1 MESLGLTTLVAYVDG
16 ELDAEDAAAIE
27 AHLAA
32 DHDAR
37 DTVRKLRQA
46 ALIVRA
52 AYDPVLAEPVPPAL
66 VETVLSAPAQQP
78 ERAPVVRPLRFMP
91 WNLPLAQAAAMIALL
106 VIGLGGGFGAAT
118 YSNTVAQRAE
128 LAEGAALHAELTA
141 TRDKAL
147 ETLRSGTSIT
157 WTSPDGETAARF
169 LPTRTYYSDEN
180 GYCREY
186 QNVTSR
192 GPDSVVIHGVA
203 CRTKD
208 GQWQPRYELVKDADI
223 KTISLW

>member
-16 ELDAEDAAAIE
+16 ELETEDAADVE

-32 DHDAR
+32 DPDAR
-37 DTVRKLRQA
+37 DTVRKLRQS

-52 AYDPVLAEPVPPAL
+52 AHDPVLAEPVPPAL
-66 VETVLSAPAQQP
+66 VETVMTAPAQQP
-78 ERAPVVRPLRFMP
+78 ERSPVVRPLRFMP

-118 YSNTVAQRAE
+118 YSNLAVQRAE
-128 LAEGAALHAELTA
+128 VAEGAALQAELSA
-141 TRDKAL
+141 TRDEAL
-147 ETLRSGTSIT
+147 ETLRSGKSIT
-157 WTSPDGETAARF
+157 WTSPDGETATRF
-169 LPTRTYYSDEN
+169 LPIRTTYSEEN

-186 QNVTSR
+186 QKVTSR

-203 CRTKD
+203 CRTED
-208 GQWQPRYELVKDADI
+208 GRWLPRYELVKDTDI
-223 KTISLW
+223 KTVSLW